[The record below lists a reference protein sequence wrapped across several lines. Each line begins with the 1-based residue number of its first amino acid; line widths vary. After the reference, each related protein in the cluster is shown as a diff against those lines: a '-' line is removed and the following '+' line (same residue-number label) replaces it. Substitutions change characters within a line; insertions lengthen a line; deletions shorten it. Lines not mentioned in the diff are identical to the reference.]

1 MPYIPHSEDDVR
13 EMLEVIG
20 AESLEDLWQ
29 AVPEKIRLGRPLDLR
44 PGLPESELIKEVHS
58 LARKNREAGR
68 LACFLGGGTYFH
80 YTPPAVDHLISRGE
94 FFTAY
99 TPYQPEISQ
108 GTLQAIFEFQTMVC
122 ELTGMDV
129 ANASMYDGSEATA
142 EAVLMAERM
151 RPKNKEGQIVLA
163 GTLNPQ
169 YKWTVSTYTSHS
181 GRDLVEA
188 PFNESGTLDLDDLR
202 NKAEG
207 ALAVVVQNPNY
218 FGCLEEL
225 DKIKQI
231 TEETGAVFIVAVA
244 EALSMALITPPGDFG
259 ADVVVAEGQSLG
271 IPMGFGGPHLGLF
284 ACRKDDMRRIPG
296 RLVGETV
303 DTDGRRGF
311 VLTLATREQHI
322 RRARATSNICTN
334 QGLLALASSIYMTLL
349 GPEGLRE
356 LAAINRARCEY
367 LKGRIE
373 EIGAKLVFDSPTFNE
388 FVIDLGKAPDPIIKT
403 MLENGMLAGIPLAK
417 DHPGMGNAV
426 LVTVTEMVSREEL
439 DQYVLALKN
448 ALSGG

>member
-169 YKWTVSTYTSHS
+169 YKAGWY
-181 GRDLVEA
+181 A
-188 PFNESGTLDLDDLR
+188 
-202 NKAEG
+202 
-207 ALAVVVQNPNY
+207 
-218 FGCLEEL
+218 
-225 DKIKQI
+225 
-231 TEETGAVFIVAVA
+231 
-244 EALSMALITPPGDFG
+244 
-259 ADVVVAEGQSLG
+259 QS
-271 IPMGFGGPHLGLF
+271 
-284 ACRKDDMRRIPG
+284 
-296 RLVGETV
+296 
-303 DTDGRRGF
+303 
-311 VLTLATREQHI
+311 
-322 RRARATSNICTN
+322 
-334 QGLLALASSIYMTLL
+334 
-349 GPEGLRE
+349 
-356 LAAINRARCEY
+356 
-367 LKGRIE
+367 
-373 EIGAKLVFDSPTFNE
+373 
-388 FVIDLGKAPDPIIKT
+388 PI
-403 MLENGMLAGIPLAK
+403 
-417 DHPGMGNAV
+417 
-426 LVTVTEMVSREEL
+426 
-439 DQYVLALKN
+439 
-448 ALSGG
+448 

>member
-1 MPYIPHSEDDVR
+1 
-13 EMLEVIG
+13 
-20 AESLEDLWQ
+20 
-29 AVPEKIRLGRPLDLR
+29 
-44 PGLPESELIKEVHS
+44 
-58 LARKNREAGR
+58 
-68 LACFLGGGTYFH
+68 
-80 YTPPAVDHLISRGE
+80 
-94 FFTAY
+94 
-99 TPYQPEISQ
+99 
-108 GTLQAIFEFQTMVC
+108 
-122 ELTGMDV
+122 
-129 ANASMYDGSEATA
+129 
-142 EAVLMAERM
+142 
-151 RPKNKEGQIVLA
+151 
-163 GTLNPQ
+163 
-169 YKWTVSTYTSHS
+169 
-181 GRDLVEA
+181 VEA

-417 DHPGMGNAV
+417 DHPGMDNAV